1 MEGMADISRILGII
15 MENPEIIEKIRQMA
29 QTDDTSETE
38 IETSASP
45 APQEA
50 QPAENE
56 EKETDSPK
64 ASAPPR
70 EYDKKRRHDLL
81 CAITP
86 YVSPQRSRA
95 IDTMLSVV
103 EVFEIMKAR

>member
-38 IETSASP
+38 IATSASP

-50 QPAENE
+50 QPAEKE

-64 ASAPPR
+64 TSAPPR
-70 EYDKKRRHDLL
+70 ESDKKRRHDLL
-81 CAITP
+81 CAIKP